1 MTPIERIE
9 HIRQCLRRMNPVLGS
24 ELAGA
29 AAIEKELQGLE
40 LIFTRLRVM
49 VEALSPK
56 DPTRCPACP
65 YPASLE
71 AMTRDALN
79 GDTCG

>member
-29 AAIEKELQGLE
+29 AAIEKGLQVIE
-40 LIFTRLRVM
+40 LIFARLDVM

-56 DPTRCPACP
+56 DPHRCPACP

-71 AMTRDALN
+71 AMTRNTLT

>member
-1 MTPIERIE
+1 MTPSERIE

-29 AAIEKELQGLE
+29 AAIEKELQALE
-40 LIFTRLRVM
+40 MIFSRLGVM
-49 VEALSPK
+49 VEALAPK

-65 YPASLE
+65 YPAALE
-71 AMTRDALN
+71 AMTREALSGN
-79 GDTCG
+79 TCG

>member
-24 ELAGA
+24 EVAGA
-29 AAIEKELQGLE
+29 TAIEKELQTLE
-40 LIFTRLRVM
+40 GIFTRRGEM

-71 AMTRDALN
+71 AMTRNALN